1 MPSLKSSSPK
11 SSALK
16 KSVLRKS
23 AVVLSTALAAPLALV
38 ATAAP
43 AHAAVGDTA
52 PSCIK
57 RNVQRPGSNAYVW
70 IQLTNKCSTTKK
82 VKIVIKWGGDG
93 SCWTMKPG
101 AVRSWT
107 YDGLGDYDK
116 TVLC

>member
-1 MPSLKSSSPK
+1 MSLIK
-11 SSALK
+11 
-16 KSVLRKS
+16 KS
-23 AVVLSTALAAPLALV
+23 AVAVAAVLAAPLALV
-38 ATAAP
+38 ATAP
-43 AHAAVGDTA
+43 AAQAAVGDTA

-57 RNVQRPGSNAYVW
+57 RNVQRPSSNAYVW

-82 VKIVIKWGGDG
+82 VKIVISWGSDG

-101 AVRSWT
+101 TSRSWT